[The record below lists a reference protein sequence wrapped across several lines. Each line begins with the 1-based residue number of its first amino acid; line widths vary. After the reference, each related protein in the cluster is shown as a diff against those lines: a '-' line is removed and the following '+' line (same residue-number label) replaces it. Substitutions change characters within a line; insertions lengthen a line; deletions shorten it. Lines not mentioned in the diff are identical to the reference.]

1 MKECDNRKIPLN
13 KYKFGLFNAQTLI
26 RCARFESLLTLP
38 SVTQSRY
45 EHTKERTNWRGDKI
59 NWTNRRFLQ
68 SDRLFFDYKMN
79 QRINWTF
86 FFRVNRNTQS
96 MTTSWV
102 GEKHKNN
109 VIDGNLILT
118 EAETTSDDI
127 CSIPFVNRFILPS
140 ILLIFWILSHWIQ
153 TVTKSKNKNQK
164 MHFVKLSSA
173 VDRWALMN
181 RIL

>member
-1 MKECDNRKIPLN
+1 MRKHWFAVHVLNRCWRYRASLKVDTNTQKNEQIQEATKSIEQIAN
-13 KYKFGLFNAQTLI
+13 SYNQIVCFLI
-26 RCARFESLLTLP
+26 
-38 SVTQSRY
+38 
-45 EHTKERTNWRGDKI
+45 TKWI
-59 NWTNRRFLQ
+59 NELIE
-68 SDRLFFDYKMN
+68 L
-79 QRINWTF
+79 F